1 MGNIKDKYEVATKSS
16 LTYESPYTAR
26 IDNLKMSS
34 GYQPPK
40 FQQFDGKGSPK
51 KHVEHFIEMWNNAG
65 TYNDCLVK
73 QFVRSLK
80 AMFWIGTQTL
90 SLVPL
95 IVEN

>member
-1 MGNIKDKYEVATKSS
+1 MEHAKEILVSSDGMIPINQTKEFIMGTIKDKYEVATKSS

-51 KHVEHFIEMWNNAG
+51 KHVAHFIEM
-65 TYNDCLVK
+65 
-73 QFVRSLK
+73 
-80 AMFWIGTQTL
+80 
-90 SLVPL
+90 
-95 IVEN
+95 